1 MNLLDS
7 PCIKKLIVIGI
18 IGNTQGVKIPRIPNS
33 RERKKNAHMEPS
45 SVVSSTNS
53 FCETMRGV
61 PPLSDCTGS
70 ATASV
75 ESAAGS
81 SSATTASAGSAAFS
95 VVSTLFSAV
104 FSGSVISFFGK
115 SMLNFASALTGRH

>member
-1 MNLLDS
+1 M
-7 PCIKKLIVIGI
+7 KKLIVIGI
-18 IGNTQGVKIPRIPNS
+18 IGNTQGVRMPRIPNS
-33 RERKKNAHMEPS
+33 SDRKKNDHREPS
-45 SVVSSTNS
+45 SSASSTNS

-81 SSATTASAGSAAFS
+81 SSATTASAGSFAFS
-95 VVSTLFSAV
+95 AVSTLFSAV
-104 FSGSVISFFGK
+104 FSGSAVSFFGK